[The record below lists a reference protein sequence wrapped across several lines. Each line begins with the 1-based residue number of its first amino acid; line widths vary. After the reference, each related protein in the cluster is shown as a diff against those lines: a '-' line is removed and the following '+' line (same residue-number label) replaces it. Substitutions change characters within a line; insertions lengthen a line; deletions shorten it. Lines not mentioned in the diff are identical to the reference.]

1 MAKKATKKVEKVVE
15 PIVLDCGKA
24 IEGKVFK
31 GETFELS
38 KTNKGNCYHCYG
50 GYSIFETPNNIAL
63 YETLNDL
70 IENQETYNKLE
81 GKERDDF
88 DLNLSCIA
96 YILNVPL
103 FSFSSAEFSFS
114 IATQVIQFLQKTYDD
129 AMKEPLK
136 DETPVEDLQF
146 KEAVLGLEEVKE
158 ALKEEN
164 S

>member
-15 PIVLDCGKA
+15 PILLDCGKE
-24 IEGKVFK
+24 IKSWK
-31 GETFELS
+31 GETFELVKS
-38 KTNKGNCYHCYG
+38 NKGILYHVYG
-50 GYSIFETPNNIAL
+50 GFNIFVTPNNVSL
-63 YETLNDL
+63 YETLDDL
-70 IENQETYNKLE
+70 IENQETYNKLS
-81 GKERDDF
+81 GQERDDF

-146 KEAVLGLEEVKE
+146 KEAVLGLEDVKK
-158 ALKEEN
+158 ALKEEKAE
-164 S
+164 